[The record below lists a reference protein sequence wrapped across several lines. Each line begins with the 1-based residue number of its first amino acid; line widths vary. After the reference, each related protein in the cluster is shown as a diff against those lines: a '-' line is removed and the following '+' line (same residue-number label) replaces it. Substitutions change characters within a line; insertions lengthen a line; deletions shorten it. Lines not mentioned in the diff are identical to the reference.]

1 MAKQYGMKYEMLD
14 VLRKKL
20 GAWET
25 YGGYDG
31 NTLRTKKK

>member
-1 MAKQYGMKYEMLD
+1 MSEQYGMKNEMLV

-20 GAWET
+20 GAWVT
-25 YGGYDG
+25 YWGYDE